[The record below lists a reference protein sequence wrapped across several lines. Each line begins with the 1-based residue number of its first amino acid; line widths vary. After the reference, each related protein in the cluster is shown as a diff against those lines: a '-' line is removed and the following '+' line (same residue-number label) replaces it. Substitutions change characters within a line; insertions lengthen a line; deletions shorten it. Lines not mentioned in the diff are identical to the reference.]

1 MGPTLQ
7 RYFFGQ
13 VVRMIVMFA
22 AGIAAIAYLIDFT
35 ELSNRTG
42 SLPQFTIATALM
54 MSAMRVPFI
63 IQAALPF
70 IVLFATMTTL
80 MLLNRKYELVVARS
94 VGVSAWQFLFPA
106 WAAAFVVGVFAVL
119 VVNPL
124 AANGFSIAE
133 SIEGEWRS
141 RPSETLMSQERPW
154 LRQGQDDGGSMLIG
168 ADRVANRDQP
178 ILYEAVFVEVGSDRL
193 VARRID
199 ASRAVLEDGQWR
211 LVQAKISRAGGQPES
226 LPEIILPTNLT
237 KAIIQEAIVPPEMI
251 PFFELRGQ
259 IEAARS
265 YGVSANPLRMQYH
278 TLLAMPMLLVTM
290 TLIAATVSLRFV
302 RFGQSGGMILAGI
315 GAGFMLYV
323 VTAMA
328 QSFGS
333 AGLIPPVV
341 AAWLP
346 VVVAT
351 LFGVAYLL
359 HREDG

>member
-1 MGPTLQ
+1 MGPILQ

-13 VVRMIVMFA
+13 VVRMIIMFT

-42 SLPQFTIATALM
+42 SLAQFNVATALL
-54 MSAMRVPFI
+54 MSAMRIPFI
-63 IQAALPF
+63 IQTALPF

-106 WAAAFVVGVFAVL
+106 CAASFMVGAVAIL

-124 AANGFSIAE
+124 AANGFSIAQ

-141 RPSETLMSQERPW
+141 RPSETLLSQKRPW
-154 LRQGQDDGGSMLIG
+154 LRQSQDDGGSMLIG
-168 ADRVANRDQP
+168 ADRVANRDHP
-178 ILYEAVFVEVGSDRL
+178 ILYEAVFVEVGSDRR
-193 VARRID
+193 VRRRID
-199 ASRAVLEDGQWR
+199 ASRAVLEEGQWR
-211 LVQAKISRAGGQPES
+211 LVQATVSSAGGQPENRT
-226 LPEIILPTNLT
+226 EIILPTNLNKT
-237 KAIIQEAIVPPEMI
+237 IIQEAIVPPEMI
-251 PFFELRGQ
+251 PFFKLREQ
-259 IEAARS
+259 IEAART
-265 YGVSANPLRMQYH
+265 YGISANPFRMQYH
-278 TLLAMPMLLVTM
+278 TLLATPMLLVTM

-302 RFGQSGGMILAGI
+302 RFGQSGGMILTGI

-323 VTAMA
+323 GTAMTN
-328 QSFGS
+328 SFGS